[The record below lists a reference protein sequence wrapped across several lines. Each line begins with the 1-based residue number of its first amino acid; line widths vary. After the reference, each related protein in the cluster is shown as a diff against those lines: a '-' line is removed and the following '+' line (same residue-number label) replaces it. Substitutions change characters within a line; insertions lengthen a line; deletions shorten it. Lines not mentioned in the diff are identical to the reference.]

1 VEQPLQQAAQRAQA
15 GDVEADHRAEE
26 VRYHSKKALIYFVFY
41 EKICNIHSTLASRAR
56 DPDPLGSVIIF

>member
-15 GDVEADHRAEE
+15 GDVEADH
-26 VRYHSKKALIYFVFY
+26 SKKALIYFVFY
-41 EKICNIHSTLASRAR
+41 EKIFNIHSTLASRAR